1 MITSI
6 DDWLLFLKQAHS
18 AAGFPMVVGG
28 VAFMFFGWRM
38 WKLCV
43 VLSFGLL
50 GAVIGANISGPSA
63 DQWMYAA
70 CGAAVLGVLSYWP
83 VNVSVSLLGGMIG
96 SGIVTAAVAQLG
108 LSGGTLWAAAGV
120 GMIAF
125 TAYSYLN
132 RQYIVIIVTA
142 FLGAILLMSGL
153 TTWIMNLPGLYGTLR
168 SMATGSVVVLPFM
181 LMVPTIMSSFY
192 QSAEIRRLNVTI

>member
-1 MITSI
+1 MITSV
-6 DDWLLFLKQAHS
+6 DEWLVFLKQAHT
-18 AAGFPMVVGG
+18 ATGFPMVVGG
-28 VAFMFFGWRM
+28 VALMFFGWRM

-43 VLSFGLL
+43 VLSFALL
-50 GAVIGANISGPSA
+50 GAVIGSNVCGPNA

-70 CGAAVLGVLSYWP
+70 CGAVVLGLLSYWP

-96 SGIVTAAVAQLG
+96 SGIVTASVAQLG
-108 LSGGTLWAAAGV
+108 LSGTTLWAVAGV

-125 TAYSYLN
+125 TAYAFLN

-142 FLGAILLMSGL
+142 FLGAVLLMSGL
-153 TTWIMNLPGLYGTLR
+153 TSWVMNLPGLYGTLR
-168 SMATGSVVVLPFM
+168 SMTTGSVLVLPFI
-181 LMVPTIMSSFY
+181 LIVPTVMSSFY

>member
-6 DDWLLFLKQAHS
+6 DEGLLFLKQAHT
-18 AAGFPMVVGG
+18 ATGFPMVVGG
-28 VAFMFFGWRM
+28 VALMFFGWRM

-43 VLSFGLL
+43 VLSFALL
-50 GAVIGANISGPSA
+50 GAVIGANVSGPSA
-63 DQWMYAA
+63 DQWMYAT
-70 CGAAVLGVLSYWP
+70 CGAVVLGLISYWP
-83 VNVSVSLLGGMIG
+83 VNVAVSVLGGMIG
-96 SGIVTAAVAQLG
+96 SAIVTASVSQLG
-108 LSGGTLWAAAGV
+108 LSGTTLMAVAGV

-125 TAYSYLN
+125 TAYAYLN

-153 TTWIMNLPGLYGTLR
+153 ASWVMNLPGLYGSLR
-168 SMATGSVVVLPFM
+168 SMATGSVLVLPFI
-181 LMVPTIMSSFY
+181 LIVPTIMSSFY